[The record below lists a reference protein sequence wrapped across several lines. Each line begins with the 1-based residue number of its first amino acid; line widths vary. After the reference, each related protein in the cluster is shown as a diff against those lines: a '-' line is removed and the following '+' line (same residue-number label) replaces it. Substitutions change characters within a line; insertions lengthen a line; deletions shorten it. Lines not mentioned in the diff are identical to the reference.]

1 MHHLI
6 VVNQEKDWKFNIPGV
21 EVVSARK
28 YLTDPVFSEQKNV
41 RVYNMSRSYRYQS
54 AGYYVSLLAAA
65 RGHRPL
71 PDVNTIQEM
80 KSQTIV
86 RFVSDDLDKLIQV
99 SLASLKSKDFVLSIY
114 FGRNLATKYDKLS
127 RHLYSLFESPLIQA
141 RFSHNGTKWLLQAV
155 GPIGAG
161 DVPESHRPFLAEAAA
176 MYFCGKRI
184 SAPKK
189 TVYRYSMAIL
199 HNPEEN
205 GAPSD
210 ERALQLFSKAAERA
224 GIECERI
231 SRDDYNRLA
240 EFDAL
245 FIRETTSVMHHT
257 FRFAQRAEAEGL
269 VVMDDP
275 DSILKC
281 TNKVYLAEIVQRYH
295 LPAPKTLILHK
306 DNLGLIE
313 SELGFP
319 CILKQPDSS
328 FSQGVMKAS
337 NPKELEEKAGLLL
350 EKSDLIIAQQ
360 FMPTEYDWRIGILD
374 RKPLFACRYFMA
386 DKHWQII
393 KTDNKGQMK
402 FGKSETVPWELAPAN
417 VIKLAKKAAG
427 LIGDGLY
434 GVDIK
439 YNDGKC
445 YLIEINDN
453 PNMDAGVEDAVLKD
467 ELYNKIA
474 EVFLRRIEQKKEK
487 GYS

>member
-6 VVNQEKDWKFNIPGV
+6 VVNHEKDWQLNVSGV
-21 EVVSARK
+21 QLVSARK
-28 YLTDPVFSEQKNV
+28 YLTDAAFSEMKSV
-41 RVYNMSRSYRYQS
+41 RVYNMCRSYRYQA

-65 RGHRPL
+65 RGHRPM
-71 PDVNTIQEM
+71 PDVNTIQDM

-86 RFVSDDLDKLIQV
+86 RFVSEDLDQLIQD
-99 SLASLKSKDFVLSIY
+99 SLAPLKSQEFTLSIY
-114 FGRNLATKYDKLS
+114 FGRNIAKRYDKLS

-141 RFSHNGTKWLLQAV
+141 RFSHNGERWLLQSV

-161 DVPESHRPFLAEAAA
+161 DVPEAHKEFLAEAAGL
-176 MYFCGKRI
+176 YFSGKRI
-184 SAPKK
+184 QPPKK
-189 TVYRYSMAIL
+189 SVFRYSMAIL
-199 HNPEEN
+199 HNPEEK

-210 ERALQLFSKAAERA
+210 ERALQLMEKAAEKL

-231 SRDDYNRLA
+231 TREDYRRLA

-269 VVMDDP
+269 VVIDDP
-275 DSILKC
+275 DSILRC
-281 TNKVYLAEIVQRYH
+281 TNKVYLAELVQRYQ
-295 LPAPKTLILHK
+295 LPAPKTMIIHK
-306 DNLGLIE
+306 DNVDQIP
-313 SELGFP
+313 SQLGFP

-328 FSQGVMKAS
+328 FSQGVVKAS
-337 NPKELEEKAGLLL
+337 DVTELHQKANALL

-374 RKPLFACRYFMA
+374 RRPLFACRYFMA
-386 DKHWQII
+386 GKHWQII
-393 KTDNKGQMK
+393 KTDSKGDMR
-402 FGKSETVPWELAPAN
+402 FGKSETLPWELAPPQ

-427 LIGDGLY
+427 LIGDSLY

-439 YNDGKC
+439 EIDGKC

-453 PNMDAGVEDAVLKD
+453 PNLDAGVEDAILKE
-467 ELYNKIA
+467 ELYFRIA
-474 EVFLRRIEQKKEK
+474 EVFLRRIEQKKRL
-487 GYS
+487 GS